1 MMVYTASSF
10 TLKLAENR
18 YLDIAVI
25 AVLKQNV
32 FRLQIT
38 MNNSLGIQEA
48 QRIQQLNGKSVYEL
62 HVETLK
68 VV

>member
-1 MMVYTASSF
+1 MVYTASSF